1 MGLIINMGALTLSQL
16 LENAQDKGI
25 DLELEVS
32 EAENQVL
39 LDSIEKLSLES
50 IPKNMRRGI
59 DALVIS
65 YSHIIFLK
73 FNNLYF

>member
-1 MGLIINMGALTLSQL
+1 MGALTLSQL

-50 IPKNMRRGI
+50 IPKTMRRGI
-59 DALVIS
+59 DALVIN
-65 YSHIIFLK
+65 YNHIIFLK
-73 FNNLYF
+73 FNNF